1 MTAPSVLVRP
11 DVRFHASWV
20 EAVAEYERDGSQQ
33 HGSGLWDFDPLDTR
47 REFFPTIVD
56 HLISRGDHATELP
69 ENIVHSSYFWIADGD
84 EFVGYLALRH
94 SLTAWLL
101 EEGGH
106 IGYSVRP
113 TARRR
118 GHATRAL
125 DRALVLAHAVVDGPS
140 VLVTCLEENEGS
152 RAVIE
157 ANGGEYEDS
166 RGGVRR
172 YWIPTRPS

>member
-1 MTAPSVLVRP
+1 MTASSVLVRP

-56 HLISRGDHATELP
+56 HLISRGDPATELP

-106 IGYSVRP
+106 IGFSVRP
-113 TARRR
+113 SRRR
-118 GHATRAL
+118 QGYAGRAL
-125 DRALVLAHAVVDGPS
+125 AASLPEARALGLDR
-140 VLVTCLEENEGS
+140 VLVTCDEDNEGS
-152 RAVIE
+152 RRTIE
-157 ANGGEYEDS
+157 GGGGVYEDS
-166 RGGVRR
+166 RKGKRR
-172 YWIPTRPS
+172 YWIDVPG